1 MPTYLELVKNGTVAD
16 IVSAGGIFR
25 ECFCGPCFGAG
36 DTPANGEFS
45 IRHTTR
51 NFPNREGSKPGEGQ
65 ISAVALMDA
74 RSIAATAANGG
85 YLTAASELTDVE
97 YTTPDY
103 HFDQGVYDKRVYN
116 GWGYPEP
123 DYELKFGPNIK
134 DWPEQPALSDDLL
147 VKIVSYIT
155 DPVTTTDELI
165 PSGETSSF
173 RSNPL
178 RLAEFT
184 LSRKDPAYVP
194 NAKAVKALDEQRK
207 AGELPAEVARV
218 YDDLKKL
225 GYAPRTQPTPTL
237 ARPSLPISPA
247 TAPHVSRRL
256 AASACWAA
264 PPTLPASTPQALPLQ
279 LHQLGHVAVPAGHPV
294 RWTTAITSTCP
305 ACARPCWRLPIP
317 CPPWLLSPMAV

>member
-1 MPTYLELVKNGTVAD
+1 
-16 IVSAGGIFR
+16 
-25 ECFCGPCFGAG
+25 FGAG

-85 YLTAASELTDVE
+85 YLTAASEGCDRE
-97 YTTPDY
+97 PAAPAY
-103 HFDQGVYDKRVYN
+103 HFDQGGYENRAYN
-116 GWGYPEP
+116 GRRRPEP
-123 DYELKFGPNIK
+123 DYRLKFVPNIK
-134 DWPEQPALSDDLL
+134 AWPEQPALSDDLL

-194 NAKAVKALDEQRK
+194 AAKAVQALDAARRG
-207 AGELPAEVARV
+207 GELADDVA
-218 YDDLKKL
+218 
-225 GYAPRTQPTPTL
+225 
-237 ARPSLPISPA
+237 
-247 TAPHVSRRL
+247 
-256 AASACWAA
+256 
-264 PPTLPASTPQALPLQ
+264 
-279 LHQLGHVAVPAGHPV
+279 AV
-294 RWTTAITSTCP
+294 
-305 ACARPCWRLPIP
+305 
-317 CPPWLLSPMAV
+317 